1 MTTPKNRYDILFPE
15 AKLGNVLLGGKLLKS
30 PLGRYPCDVCH
41 QHTEWFRRDLNARI
55 CSEQCADKVIGER
68 PEEKQEKLLAC
79 AKRINADVVDQ
90 LRHDLENPPV
100 PPPKVYA
107 RIDDQ
112 TIITMIEGFRE
123 DDRRALKSAGPTE
136 YAGDTISATKDLLD
150 HIAAEMQ
157 ARKEPA

>member
-68 PEEKQEKLLAC
+68 PDLQEATADVAKQVAAAVMEDAAPPKPKPFPRIDNEAIIAKIADFHNDDGNTKELLA
-79 AKRINADVVDQ
+79 
-90 LRHDLENPPV
+90 
-100 PPPKVYA
+100 
-107 RIDDQ
+107 
-112 TIITMIEGFRE
+112 
-123 DDRRALKSAGPTE
+123 
-136 YAGDTISATKDLLD
+136 